1 MISIDNFNYVIW
13 NNLLKPYD
21 SLEHIFYPHG
31 SLNLISSPYSKLER
45 TEQKLITGPRVFFY
59 DQEPLLENQSQQIF
73 QYHKLSEDKKE
84 NRVKQAEELEIKDNF
99 LNGNLKVNILANS
112 EHSEL
117 KTQLCQEFN
126 MADWYYFYHGFA
138 SLYWFNDYRFL
149 TQTNNI
155 DFTKVFITFNR
166 LVSANR
172 SYRLYFVSSLLDQ
185 GLDKHGHISLQ
196 LQDEIGTWEQ
206 EIFRRDSLLTPGA
219 KKTIYKN
226 LKLLEKPLIVDN
238 DSVKGVASAQ
248 LDLNTNR
255 LGFWNVVTETV
266 YYQNKQHLTEKIFKP
281 IVGRQPFILLGA
293 YKNLDY
299 LKSYGFKTFSS
310 YIDESYD
317 LEVDNVKR
325 TDMVVAELKK
335 LCQLSTAELKD
346 MHNDMQDI
354 LAHNF
359 HWFYHDFKH
368 IIVNELVD
376 NFKETVTN
384 LNYNP
389 GLVNWAEVKSLL
401 KQ

>member
-1 MISIDNFNYVIW
+1 MII
-13 NNLLKPYD
+13 
-21 SLEHIFYPHG
+21 
-31 SLNLISSPYSKLER
+31 
-45 TEQKLITGPRVFFY
+45 
-59 DQEPLLENQSQQIF
+59 
-73 QYHKLSEDKKE
+73 
-84 NRVKQAEELEIKDNF
+84 
-99 LNGNLKVNILANS
+99 
-112 EHSEL
+112 
-117 KTQLCQEFN
+117 
-126 MADWYYFYHGFA
+126 
-138 SLYWFNDYRFL
+138 
-149 TQTNNI
+149 
-155 DFTKVFITFNR
+155 
-166 LVSANR
+166 
-172 SYRLYFVSSLLDQ
+172 
-185 GLDKHGHISLQ
+185 
-196 LQDEIGTWEQ
+196 
-206 EIFRRDSLLTPGA
+206 DSLLTPGA

-317 LEVDNVKR
+317 LEVDPVKR

-335 LCQLSTAELKD
+335 LCQLSTADLKD